1 MSQENVDAFLQ
12 GVSAFNSRDL
22 EGYLELM
29 DPDVEAVPLL
39 AGVEGHYRG
48 HAGVRRWWETLLEA
62 FPDFAIEVVEVRD
75 LEDVTL
81 AAIRYRAH
89 ATESDT
95 AVEARLWMAGRWRR
109 GKCVWW
115 GSFAS
120 EADAAK
126 AAGGSDER

>member
-1 MSQENVDAFLQ
+1 MSQENVDAFLR
-12 GVSAFNSRDL
+12 GVSAFNGRDL
-22 EGYLELM
+22 EGYLEVM
-29 DPDVEAVPLL
+29 DPDGEAMPLL

-48 HAGVRRWWETLLEA
+48 HAGLRRWWESLIDT
-62 FPDFAIEVVEVRD
+62 FPDFAIEVIEVRD

-89 ATESDT
+89 AAKTDTPVESQ
-95 AVEARLWMAGRWRR
+95 LWMAGRWRR

-126 AAGGSDER
+126 SAGLPDRR

>member
-1 MSQENVDAFLQ
+1 MSQENVDAFLR

-22 EGYLELM
+22 EGYLDLM

-39 AGVEGHYRG
+39 AGVEGHYPG
-48 HAGVRRWWETLLEA
+48 HAGVRRWWETLLET
-62 FPDFAIEVVEVRD
+62 FPDFAIEVDEVRD

-89 ATESDT
+89 AAKADTLVESQ
-95 AVEARLWMAGRWRR
+95 LWMAGRWR
-109 GKCVWW
+109 GGTCVWW

-126 AAGGSDER
+126 AAGVSAER